1 MHIIGCPSA
10 VSGAFDLAV
19 VGAGIIGL
27 SCARAAALKGLR
39 VVVIDR
45 DSQSSGASVRN
56 FGFVSVTGQER
67 GAAWT
72 RARRNCAIWE
82 EVAQKAGIPI
92 LQRGL
97 WLTARRPEAV
107 AILESFLETEMG
119 EGCKL
124 LSRAAARAS
133 CPELVNEQ
141 VQAVLSSSID
151 LRFES
156 REAIP
161 KIAAWLAERWGVQ
174 FLRQTVVLSV
184 APPLLE
190 TSRGVVQAGAVVVC
204 PGDDVYS
211 LYPKRIARY
220 EVTRCKLQML
230 RLADPGFR
238 LPSPVMSDLGLLR
251 YPGYSALA
259 EAAPLRARLEAE
271 QGEHLKHGIHL
282 IVVQSADGSLI
293 VGDSHDYAATQ
304 DCFSHEHIDELI
316 LDEFAAATGRP
327 PPAVRERW
335 IGTYAAAR
343 DRMMFIDAPARDVR
357 IVMITSGSGASTGF
371 AIGEEVVTD
380 LFGGA
385 QVGAVPVGAVQVGG
399 VQVGAVQVGGV
410 QVGGVQVNGNTR
422 SLRSGH
428 L

>member
-1 MHIIGCPSA
+1 MRNIGCLSA
-10 VSGAFDLAV
+10 IPGAFDLAV
-19 VGAGIIGL
+19 VGAGIVGL
-27 SCARAAALKGLR
+27 ACARAAALKGLR

-45 DSQSSGASVRN
+45 DAQSSGASVRN
-56 FGFVSVTGQER
+56 FGFINVTGQER
-67 GAAWT
+67 GASWT
-72 RARRNCAIWE
+72 RARRTCAIWE
-82 EVAQKAGIPI
+82 EVAEEAGIAI

-97 WLTARRPEAV
+97 WMTTRRPEAV
-107 AILESFLETEMG
+107 AILESFLKTEMG
-119 EGCKL
+119 EGCTL
-124 LSRAAARAS
+124 LSRAAARAC

-141 VQAVLSSSID
+141 VQAVLRSSVD
-151 LRFES
+151 LRVES

-161 KIAAWLAERWGVQ
+161 KIASWLAERWGVE
-174 FLRQTVVLSV
+174 FLRQTAVLSV

-204 PGDDVYS
+204 PGDDIFS

-220 EVTRCKLQML
+220 QVSRCKLQML

-238 LPSPVMSDLGLLR
+238 LPGPLMSDLGLLR

-259 EAAPLRARLEAE
+259 ESAPLGARLEAE

-293 VGDSHDYAATQ
+293 VGDSHHYAATP
-304 DCFSHEHIDELI
+304 DCFADDRIDQLI
-316 LDEFAAATGRP
+316 LDEFAAATGLS

-335 IGTYAAAR
+335 IGTYAAAS
-343 DRMMFIDAPARDVR
+343 DRTMFIDAPTSDVR

-371 AIGEEVVTD
+371 AIGEEVVAD
-380 LFGGA
+380 LFGG
-385 QVGAVPVGAVQVGG
+385 VQADVGG
-399 VQVGAVQVGGV
+399 VQADGD
-410 QVGGVQVNGNTR
+410 TR

>member
-1 MHIIGCPSA
+1 MHIIGSPSA
-10 VSGAFDLAV
+10 VSATFDLAV

-56 FGFVSVTGQER
+56 FGFIAVTGQER
-67 GAAWT
+67 GAAWA
-72 RARRNCAIWE
+72 RARRSCAIWE
-82 EVAQKAGIPI
+82 EVAQHAGIQI

-97 WLTARRPEAV
+97 WMTTRRPEAV
-107 AILESFLETEMG
+107 PILEAFLATEMG

-124 LSRAAARAS
+124 LSRAAAQGC
-133 CPELVNEQ
+133 CPDLANEQ
-141 VQAVLSSSID
+141 VQAVLLSSAD
-151 LRFES
+151 LRVES

-161 KIAAWLAERWGVQ
+161 RIAAWLAERWGVQ
-174 FLRQTVVLSV
+174 FLRQTAVLSV

-190 TSRGVVQAGAVVVC
+190 TSRGVVEAGAVVVC

-211 LYPKRIARY
+211 LYPEQIASY
-220 EVTRCKLQML
+220 GLIRCKLQML
-230 RLADPGFR
+230 RLEDPGFR
-238 LPSPVMSDLGLLR
+238 LPSAVMSDLGLVR

-259 EAAPLRARLEAE
+259 EAAALRARLEAE

-293 VGDSHDYAATQ
+293 VGDSHHYSATL
-304 DCFSHEHIDELI
+304 DCFADEHVDKLI
-316 LDEFAAATGRP
+316 LDEFTAATGRP

-335 IGTYAAAR
+335 IGTYCAAP
-343 DRMMFIDAPARDVR
+343 DRSMFIDAPACDVR

-380 LFGGA
+380 LFGG
-385 QVGAVPVGAVQVGG
+385 VQASGY
-399 VQVGAVQVGGV
+399 
-410 QVGGVQVNGNTR
+410 TR
-422 SLRSGH
+422 SLRSDH

>member
-1 MHIIGCPSA
+1 MHIIGSPSA

-45 DSQSSGASVRN
+45 DSQASGASVRN
-56 FGFVSVTGQER
+56 FGFVAVTGQER
-67 GAAWT
+67 GAEWT
-72 RARRNCAIWE
+72 RARRSCAIWE
-82 EVAQKAGIPI
+82 EVAQQAGIPI

-97 WLTARRPEAV
+97 WMTARRPEAV
-107 AILESFLETEMG
+107 PILEAFLATEMG

-124 LSRAAARAS
+124 LSRAAARAL

-141 VQAVLSSSID
+141 VQAVLSSSMD
-151 LRFES
+151 LRVES

-174 FLRQTVVLSV
+174 FLRQTAVLSV
-184 APPLLE
+184 APPMLE

-204 PGDDVYS
+204 PGDDAYS

-220 EVTRCKLQML
+220 QVTRCKLQML

-238 LPSPVMSDLGLLR
+238 LPGTVMSDLGLLR

-271 QGEHLKHGIHL
+271 QGEHLEHGIHL

-293 VGDSHDYAATQ
+293 VGDSHHYAATQ
-304 DCFSHEHIDELI
+304 DCFADEHIDELI
-316 LDEFAAATGRP
+316 LGEFSAATGRS

-335 IGTYAAAR
+335 IGTYAAAP
-343 DRMMFIDAPARDVR
+343 DRTMFIDAPARDVR
-357 IVMITSGSGASTGF
+357 IVMITSGSGTSTGF
-371 AIGEEVVTD
+371 ALGEEVVTD
-380 LFGGA
+380 LFGGV
-385 QVGAVPVGAVQVGG
+385 QLGGVQLGGVQVGG

-410 QVGGVQVNGNTR
+410 QVNGYTR